1 MQLRSKF
8 NKGFKFVVCVID
20 IYSKCAWDIPLK
32 DKKDITITNGSQKIL
47 KESNRKSNKISVD
60 KDSEFSNRLI
70 K

>member
-8 NKGFKFVVCVID
+8 NKGFKFLVCVID
-20 IYSKCAWDIPLK
+20 IYSKYAWDIPLK

-47 KESNRKSNKISVD
+47 KESNCKFSKISVD

>member
-8 NKGFKFVVCVID
+8 NKGFKFLVCVID
-20 IYSKCAWDIPLK
+20 IYSKYPWGVPLK
-32 DKKDITITNGSQKIL
+32 DKKDITITSGSQKIL

-60 KDSEFSNRLI
+60 KDSKFSNRLI